1 MTLHCPA
8 TLFVARHGDAAY
20 HHAHVMSDD
29 GGWLSQVGQQQ
40 VQDCAQDLLGERIAA
55 VYSSPMERAVESGR
69 LAGDLLGVRHTVVDG
84 LQELGVGTRA
94 GQPWSDPVMQETYA
108 AWIAGDLAARVPG
121 AESGAEIVERMV
133 GALQSIA
140 DQHRGEQVLVFTH
153 GGVMSLVLPRVSVN
167 VRNDLAHQRF
177 LPNAVPARVEAG
189 DDGWRV
195 ITWPGQV
202 DASAFRPS
210 RC

>member
-108 AWIAGDLAARVPG
+108 ARIAGDLAARVPG

-202 DASAFRPS
+202 DASAV
-210 RC
+210 

>member
-108 AWIAGDLAARVPG
+108 AWIAGDLTARVPG

-202 DASAFRPS
+202 DASAV
-210 RC
+210 

>member
-1 MTLHCPA
+1 MHCPA

-202 DASAFRPS
+202 DASAV
-210 RC
+210 

>member
-69 LAGDLLGVRHTVVDG
+69 LAGDRLGVRHTVVDG

-202 DASAFRPS
+202 DASAV
-210 RC
+210 

>member
-1 MTLHCPA
+1 
-8 TLFVARHGDAAY
+8 
-20 HHAHVMSDD
+20 
-29 GGWLSQVGQQQ
+29 
-40 VQDCAQDLLGERIAA
+40 
-55 VYSSPMERAVESGR
+55 
-69 LAGDLLGVRHTVVDG
+69 
-84 LQELGVGTRA
+84 
-94 GQPWSDPVMQETYA
+94 
-108 AWIAGDLAARVPG
+108 
-121 AESGAEIVERMV
+121 MV

-202 DASAFRPS
+202 DASAV
-210 RC
+210 

>member
-29 GGWLSQVGQQQ
+29 GGWLSETGQGQVRQ
-40 VQDCAQDLLGERIAA
+40 CAEDLRSQRIAA
-55 VYSSPMERAVESGR
+55 VYSSPMERAVQSGR

-108 AWIAGDLAARVPG
+108 AWIAGDLTARVPG

-177 LPNAVPARVEAG
+177 LPNAVPARVEAVVMT
-189 DDGWRV
+189 DAFPAARAEL
-195 ITWPGQV
+195 TPGS
-202 DASAFRPS
+202 AS
-210 RC
+210 

>member
-29 GGWLSQVGQQQ
+29 GGWLSETGQGQVRQ
-40 VQDCAQDLLGERIAA
+40 CAEDLRSQRIAA
-55 VYSSPMERAVESGR
+55 VYSSPMERAVQSGR

-108 AWIAGDLAARVPG
+108 AWIAGDLTARVPG

-140 DQHRGEQVLVFTH
+140 DQHRGDQVLVFTH

-202 DASAFRPS
+202 DASAV
-210 RC
+210 

>member
-202 DASAFRPS
+202 DASAV
-210 RC
+210 

>member
-20 HHAHVMSDD
+20 HHAHVMSDG
-29 GGWLSQVGQQQ
+29 GGWLSETGQGQVRQ
-40 VQDCAQDLLGERIAA
+40 CAEDLRSQRIAA
-55 VYSSPMERAVESGR
+55 VYSSPMERAVQSGR

-108 AWIAGDLAARVPG
+108 AWIAGDLTARVPG

-202 DASAFRPS
+202 DASAV
-210 RC
+210 